1 MEGFDGL
8 IMSEK
13 VVNVKVTAKQCN
25 YDITKMIRRFTKKV
39 KKERIIQEV
48 LDRRFFEKPS
58 KKRRLARLKRKETLK
73 KRSEKEI
80 KN

>member
-1 MEGFDGL
+1 
-8 IMSEK
+8 MSEK
-13 VVNVKVTAKQCN
+13 VVNVKVTAKQCG

-39 KKERIIQEV
+39 KKERVIQEV

-58 KKRRLARLKRKETLK
+58 KKEDLQDLKRKETLK
-73 KRSEKEI
+73 KQSEKEI